1 MLARCSAALVKK
13 PLRKLRPA
21 YWLAI
26 SLARRELFD
35 DARNALVG

>member
-13 PLRKLRPA
+13 PLRRLCPA

-26 SLARRELFD
+26 KPARAANFLMMRATL
-35 DARNALVG
+35 